1 MTSADDYIFQAKPKT
16 GKCGQYVVD
25 GSPLGESYICNL
37 KQASPDEDTR
47 YQYVSED
54 QSLLPEGKYS
64 WWGIRA
70 LVDSSTDGC
79 RYGGHVFTASFP
91 YMLSQFRLAHTKR
104 KKTPEI
110 FFKKA
115 GTLRYKKEICY
126 VILVCADT
134 DNLKQIRDLPPV
146 TKEDHKIISFNGM
159 LDPEGKV
166 TDPEAKVYFNQ
177 QEFIDNNWNHVV
189 FGFYFSPQCESD
201 SLKLEKNKVQYDEDF
216 RHNFCI
222 GTFRVKE
229 EYLPCSYTK
238 SWVCPDDP
246 SLPRDKDLKELVRW
260 YN

>member
-91 YMLSQFRLAHTKR
+91 YMLGQFRLAHAKG

-110 FFKKA
+110 VFKKA

-126 VILVCADT
+126 VILVCADN
-134 DNLKQIRDLPPV
+134 DNLEQIKDLPPV
-146 TKEDHKIISFNGM
+146 TKEDDKIISFNGM
-159 LDPEGKV
+159 LDAEGKV
-166 TDPEAKVYFNQ
+166 TDLEAKVRFNQ
-177 QEFIDNNWNHVV
+177 QEFIDNNWDQVV
-189 FGFYFSPQCESD
+189 FGFYFSLQCETD
-201 SLKLEKNKVQYDEDF
+201 SLKLEKNKVEYDEDF
-216 RHNFCI
+216 RHDFCT
-222 GTFRVKE
+222 GKFRVKE
-229 EYLPCSYTK
+229 EYRPCSYTK
-238 SWVCPDDP
+238 SWICPDHP
-246 SLPRDKDLKELVRW
+246 GLNLKELVRW
-260 YN
+260 